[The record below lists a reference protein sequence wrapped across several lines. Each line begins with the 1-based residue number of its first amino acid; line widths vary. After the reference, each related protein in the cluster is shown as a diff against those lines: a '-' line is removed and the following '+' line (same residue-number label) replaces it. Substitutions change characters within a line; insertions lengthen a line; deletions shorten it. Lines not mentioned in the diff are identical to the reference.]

1 MLAPSLS
8 LQDSAIIRPKPL
20 FYKGCPMKFKALVL
34 SCLFSLNSFAAVEIP
49 EAAEIMLDE
58 EVIEAPAVRIKDVKE
73 LITSIGP
80 EKTCM
85 DEYLKRRKQLI
96 IKLSLSPVTI
106 VAGTY
111 AATIGGAF
119 VGLGVVYVTGID
131 PLAGV
136 VLSMFGSG
144 LATGVGTSANTS
156 IAAFQLADVDRI
168 LKTLAELHLNH
179 PGKKSAKL
187 YAKYAKNSRNP
198 VNEQTFLGKLLEL
211 DNSGNLC
218 DGSMVKKPRLASG
231 RKLKHKLARS
241 KQLAEH
247 I

>member
-1 MLAPSLS
+1 
-8 LQDSAIIRPKPL
+8 
-20 FYKGCPMKFKALVL
+20 MKFKALAL

-49 EAAEIMLDE
+49 ESAEIMLEE
-58 EVIEAPAVRIKDVKE
+58 EVIEAPAVRIKAVKE
-73 LITSIGP
+73 LIASIGP
-80 EKTCM
+80 ENTCM

-111 AATIGGAF
+111 AGTIAAGLVGVGIASVVSFDPFAGVILGMFSGF
-119 VGLGVVYVTGID
+119 VGTGI
-131 PLAGV
+131 
-136 VLSMFGSG
+136 
-144 LATGVGTSANTS
+144 GTLANTN

-168 LKTLAELHLNH
+168 LKTLAELHLNQ

-187 YAKYAKNSRNP
+187 YAKYAKNADKP
-198 VNEQTFLGKLLEL
+198 VDELTFQDKLLEL

-231 RKLKHKLARS
+231 RRLKHKIARS
-241 KQLAEH
+241 KQLAEN

>member
-1 MLAPSLS
+1 
-8 LQDSAIIRPKPL
+8 
-20 FYKGCPMKFKALVL
+20 MKFKALAL
-34 SCLFSLNSFAAVEIP
+34 GCLFSLNSFAAVEIP
-49 EAAEIMLDE
+49 ESAEIMLDE
-58 EVIEAPAVRIKDVKE
+58 EVIEAPAVRIKAVKE
-73 LITSIGP
+73 LIASIGP
-80 EKTCM
+80 DNTCM

-111 AATIGGAF
+111 AGTIAAGLVGVGIASVVSFDPLGGVILGMFSGF
-119 VGLGVVYVTGID
+119 VGTGI
-131 PLAGV
+131 
-136 VLSMFGSG
+136 
-144 LATGVGTSANTS
+144 GTLANTN

-168 LKTLAELHLNH
+168 LKTLAELHLNQ

-187 YAKYAKNSRNP
+187 YAKYAKNADKP
-198 VNEQTFLGKLLEL
+198 VDELTFQDKLLEL

-231 RKLKHKLARS
+231 RKLKHKIARS
-241 KQLAEH
+241 KQLAAK

>member
-1 MLAPSLS
+1 
-8 LQDSAIIRPKPL
+8 
-20 FYKGCPMKFKALVL
+20 MKFKALAL

-49 EAAEIMLDE
+49 ESAEIMLDE
-58 EVIEAPAVRIKDVKE
+58 EVIEAPAVRIKEVKE
-73 LITSIGP
+73 LIASIGS

-111 AATIGGAF
+111 AATLGGAF
-119 VGLGVVYVTGID
+119 VGLGVVLVTGID

-136 VLSMFGSG
+136 VLGMFGTG
-144 LATGVGTSANTS
+144 LATGIGTVANTN

-168 LKTLAELHLNH
+168 LKTLAELHLNQ

-187 YAKYAKNSRNP
+187 YAKYAKNADKP
-198 VNEQTFLGKLLEL
+198 VGEQTFLSTLLEL
-211 DNSGNLC
+211 DSSGNLC
-218 DGSMVKKPRLASG
+218 DGSMVNKPRFASG

-241 KQLAEH
+241 KQLAEK

>member
-1 MLAPSLS
+1 
-8 LQDSAIIRPKPL
+8 
-20 FYKGCPMKFKALVL
+20 MKFKALAL
-34 SCLFSLNSFAAVEIP
+34 SCLFSFNSFAAIEIP
-49 EAAEIMLDE
+49 ESAEIMLDE
-58 EVIEAPAVRIKDVKE
+58 ETIEAPALKIKDVKE
-73 LITSIGP
+73 LIASIGP
-80 EKTCM
+80 ENTCM

-111 AATIGGAF
+111 AATLGGAF
-119 VGLGVVYVTGID
+119 VGLGVVYVVGID

-136 VLSMFGSG
+136 VLGMFGTG
-144 LATGVGTSANTS
+144 LATGIGTLTNTN

-168 LKTLAELHLNH
+168 LKTLAELHLNQ

-187 YAKYAKNSRNP
+187 YAKYARSSKNP
-198 VNEQTFLGKLLEL
+198 VNEQTFQDKLIEL

-231 RKLKHKLARS
+231 RKLKHKIARS
-241 KQLAEH
+241 KQLADN

>member
-1 MLAPSLS
+1 
-8 LQDSAIIRPKPL
+8 
-20 FYKGCPMKFKALVL
+20 MKFKALAL
-34 SCLFSLNSFAAVEIP
+34 GCLFSLNSFAAVEIP
-49 EAAEIMLDE
+49 ESAEIMLDE
-58 EVIEAPAVRIKDVKE
+58 ETIESPAIRIKAVKE
-73 LITSIGP
+73 LIASIGP

-111 AATIGGAF
+111 AGTIAAGLVGVGIASVVSFDPFAGVILGMFSGF
-119 VGLGVVYVTGID
+119 VGTGI
-131 PLAGV
+131 
-136 VLSMFGSG
+136 
-144 LATGVGTSANTS
+144 GTLANTN
-156 IAAFQLADVDRI
+156 ITAFQLADVDRI
-168 LKTLAELHLNH
+168 LKTLAELHLNQ

-187 YAKYAKNSRNP
+187 YAKYAKSAKNP
-198 VNEQTFLGKLLEL
+198 VDELTFQDKLLEL

-231 RKLKHKLARS
+231 RRLKHKIARS
-241 KQLAEH
+241 KQLAEK

>member
-1 MLAPSLS
+1 
-8 LQDSAIIRPKPL
+8 
-20 FYKGCPMKFKALVL
+20 MKFKALAL
-34 SCLFSLNSFAAVEIP
+34 GCLFSLNSLAAVEIP
-49 EAAEIMLDE
+49 ESAEIMLDE
-58 EVIEAPAVRIKDVKE
+58 EAIESPAVKIKDVKE
-73 LITSIGP
+73 LIASIGP

-111 AATIGGAF
+111 AATLGGAF

-131 PLAGV
+131 PFAGV
-136 VLSMFGSG
+136 ILGMLGTG
-144 LATGVGTSANTS
+144 LATGVGTLANTN

-168 LKTLAELHLNH
+168 LKTLAELRLNQ

-187 YAKYAKNSRNP
+187 YAKYARSSKNP
-198 VNEQTFLGKLLEL
+198 LDEQTFQDKLIEL
-211 DNSGNLC
+211 DSSGNLC

-231 RKLKHKLARS
+231 RKLKHKIARS
-241 KQLAEH
+241 KQLAEK

>member
-1 MLAPSLS
+1 
-8 LQDSAIIRPKPL
+8 
-20 FYKGCPMKFKALVL
+20 MKFKALAL
-34 SCLFSLNSFAAVEIP
+34 GCLFSLNSFAAVEIP

-58 EVIEAPAVRIKDVKE
+58 EVIEVPAVRIKAVKE
-73 LITSIGP
+73 LIASIGP
-80 EKTCM
+80 DNTCM

-111 AATIGGAF
+111 AATLGGAF

-131 PLAGV
+131 PLGGV
-136 VLSMFGSG
+136 ILGMFGTG
-144 LATGVGTSANTS
+144 LATGIGTLANTN

-168 LKTLAELHLNH
+168 LKTLAELRLNQ
-179 PGKKSAKL
+179 PGRKSAKL
-187 YAKYAKNSRNP
+187 YAKYARSSKNP
-198 VNEQTFLGKLLEL
+198 VDELTFQDKLLEL

-231 RKLKHKLARS
+231 RRLKHKIARS
-241 KQLAEH
+241 KQLADN